1 MIHSLTNQ
9 SKSTY
14 MRALAT
20 LSLIIFLASCGN
32 KDNGDLEKK
41 KSELAKYQR
50 ELNDLKTKIAN
61 LEKEIA
67 TLDTNL
73 KLSETGILVETKLI
87 KPEKFEHYFE
97 VSGTVTT
104 DDNITLS
111 AESAGQ
117 IKAILVK
124 EGQRVSAGQVLV
136 KLNTA
141 TIESSIEEVKTA
153 LELAITVY
161 ERQKK
166 LWDQKIGSEI
176 QFLQAKNN
184 KESLEQKLKTL
195 QTQLALSIVKAP
207 GEGVVDEI
215 YRKEGEMVMPGT
227 PMVQFVNLNNMKM
240 LADVSEMYVK
250 SVKQG
255 DKASVYFP
263 ALGIENLDVEINRTS
278 NVINLKNRT
287 FKVEV
292 SLPNKDQVL
301 KPNAI
306 GMLRIKDFEAD
317 SAFVVPS
324 MIIGMDSKG
333 EYIYTLK
340 ENEGKRIARKTYV
353 KTGKTS
359 GGQTM
364 IIDGITLNDKVITA
378 GYNEVSDGAI
388 IRTKE

>member
-1 MIHSLTNQ
+1 MKSSINHK
-9 SKSTY
+9 SKINY
-14 MRALAT
+14 MRALTA
-20 LSLIIFLASCGN
+20 LSLIVFLASCGTN
-32 KDNGDLEKK
+32 TNGDLEKK
-41 KSELAKYQR
+41 KSELAKYHSQ
-50 ELNDLKTKIAN
+50 LNDLKTKIAN

-67 TLDTNL
+67 ALDTNAT
-73 KLSETGILVETKLI
+73 KSDIGILVETKLI
-87 KPEKFEHYFE
+87 QPEKFEHFFE

-104 DDNITLS
+104 DENVTLS
-111 AESAGQ
+111 AEAAGQ
-117 IKAILVK
+117 IKSILVK
-124 EGQRVSAGQVLV
+124 EGQKVSAGQVLV

-153 LELAITVY
+153 LDLATTVY
-161 ERQKK
+161 ERQKR

-176 QFLQAKNN
+176 QYLQAKNN

-207 GEGVVDEI
+207 GDGIVDEI
-215 YRKEGEMVMPGT
+215 FRKEGEMVMPGT
-227 PMVQFVNLNNMKM
+227 PLIQFVNLNNMKM

-255 DKASVYFP
+255 DKAIVNFP
-263 ALGIENLDVEINRTS
+263 ALGIENLEANINRTS
-278 NVINLKNRT
+278 NVINIKNRT

-292 SLPNKDQVL
+292 GLPNKDQIL

-306 GMLRIKDFEAD
+306 GMLKIKDFEAD
-317 SAFVVPS
+317 SAFVVPT
-324 MIIGMDSKG
+324 MILGKDSKG
-333 EYIYTLK
+333 DYLYTTVEK
-340 ENEGKRIARKTYV
+340 EGKKVARKTYV

-364 IIDGITLNDKVITA
+364 IIEGLNPNDKVITA

-388 IRTKE
+388 IRTK

>member
-1 MIHSLTNQ
+1 MISSINHK
-9 SKSTY
+9 SKINY
-14 MRALAT
+14 MRALTA
-20 LSLIIFLASCGN
+20 LSIILFLASCGAN
-32 KDNGDLEKK
+32 SNGDLEKK
-41 KSELAKYQR
+41 KSELAKYQS

-67 TLDTNL
+67 ALDTNATT
-73 KLSETGILVETKLI
+73 SDIGILVETKLI
-87 KPEKFEHYFE
+87 QPEKFEHFFE
-97 VSGTVTT
+97 VSGTVAT
-104 DDNITLS
+104 DDNVTLS

-117 IKAILVK
+117 IKSILVK
-124 EGQRVSAGQVLV
+124 EGQKVSAGQVLV

-153 LELAITVY
+153 LELATTVY

-195 QTQLALSIVKAP
+195 QTQLALSIIKAP

-255 DKASVYFP
+255 DKASVSFP
-263 ALGIENLDVEINRTS
+263 ALGIENLEAQINRTS

-292 SLPNKDQVL
+292 GLPNKDQIL

-306 GMLRIKDFEAD
+306 GMLKIKDFEAD
-317 SAFVVPS
+317 SAFVVPT
-324 MIIGMDSKG
+324 MILGKDSKG
-333 EYIYTLK
+333 DYLYTTVEK
-340 ENEGKRIARKTYV
+340 EGKKVARKTYV

-364 IIDGITLNDKVITA
+364 ITEGLNPNDNVITA

-388 IRTKE
+388 IRTK

>member
-1 MIHSLTNQ
+1 MTSFINHK
-9 SKSTY
+9 SKINY
-14 MRALAT
+14 MRALTA
-20 LSLIIFLASCGN
+20 LSLIVFIASCGN
-32 KDNGDLEKK
+32 KSNGDLEKK
-41 KSELAKYQR
+41 KTELAKYQS

-67 TLDTNL
+67 ALDTNAIA
-73 KLSETGILVETKLI
+73 SDVGILVETKLI
-87 KPEKFEHYFE
+87 QPEKFQHFFE
-97 VSGTVTT
+97 VSGTVAT

-111 AESAGQ
+111 AEAAGQ
-117 IKAILVK
+117 IKSILVK
-124 EGQRVSAGQVLV
+124 EGQKVSAGQVLV

-153 LELAITVY
+153 LELATTVY

-166 LWDQKIGSEI
+166 LWEQKIGSEI

-207 GEGVVDEI
+207 GEGVIDEI

-227 PMVQFVNLNNMKM
+227 PIIQFVNLNNMKM
-240 LADVSEMYVK
+240 IADVSEMYVK

-255 DKASVYFP
+255 DKASVSFP
-263 ALGIENLDVEINRTS
+263 ALGIENLEVQINRTS

-287 FKVEV
+287 FKIEV
-292 SLPNKDQVL
+292 SLPNKDQIL

-306 GMLRIKDFEAD
+306 GMLKIKDFEAD
-317 SAFVVPS
+317 SAFVVPT
-324 MIIGMDSKG
+324 MILGKDSKG
-333 EYIYTLK
+333 DYLYTTVEK
-340 ENEGKRIARKTYV
+340 DGKKIARKTYV
-353 KTGKTS
+353 KIGKTS
-359 GGQTM
+359 GAQTM
-364 IIDGITLNDKVITA
+364 IIEGLNPNDKVITA

-388 IRTKE
+388 IRTK

>member
-1 MIHSLTNQ
+1 MTSTINHK
-9 SKSTY
+9 SKINY
-14 MRALAT
+14 MRALTA
-20 LSLIIFLASCGN
+20 LSIIVFLASCGAN
-32 KDNGDLEKK
+32 INGDLEKK
-41 KSELAKYQR
+41 KSELAKYQS

-67 TLDTNL
+67 ALDTNA
-73 KLSETGILVETKLI
+73 SFSDAGILVETKLI
-87 KPEKFEHYFE
+87 HPEKFEHFFE
-97 VSGTVTT
+97 VSGTVAT
-104 DDNITLS
+104 DDNVTLS
-111 AESAGQ
+111 AEAAGQ
-117 IKAILVK
+117 IKSILVK
-124 EGQRVSAGQVLV
+124 EGQKVSAGQVLV

-153 LELAITVY
+153 LELATTVY

-166 LWDQKIGSEI
+166 LWEQKIGSEI

-255 DKASVYFP
+255 DKASVSFP
-263 ALGIENLDVEINRTS
+263 ALGIENLDAQINRTS

-292 SLPNKDQVL
+292 SLPNKDQIL

-306 GMLRIKDFEAD
+306 GMLKIKDFEAD
-317 SAFVVPS
+317 SAFVVPT
-324 MIIGMDSKG
+324 MILGKDSKG
-333 EYIYTLK
+333 DYLYTVIDK
-340 ENEGKRIARKTYV
+340 DGKKVARKTYV

-359 GGQTM
+359 GSKTM
-364 IIDGITLNDKVITA
+364 ITEGLNPNDNVITA

-388 IRTKE
+388 IRTK

>member
-1 MIHSLTNQ
+1 MINTFSNPSKVNFMRLLASLTIV
-9 SKSTY
+9 
-14 MRALAT
+14 L
-20 LSLIIFLASCGN
+20 LVVSCGN
-32 KDNGDLEKK
+32 NESSDLEKK
-41 KSELAKYQR
+41 KSELVKYQQQLS
-50 ELNDLKTKIAN
+50 ELKSKIAN

-67 TLDTNL
+67 ALDTNV
-73 KLSETGILVETKLI
+73 KISEIGVLVETKTI
-87 KPEKFEHYFE
+87 QPEKFEHYFE

-111 AESAGQ
+111 AEAAGQ
-117 IKAILVK
+117 IKTILVK
-124 EGQRVSAGQVLV
+124 EGQKVTAGQILA

-141 TIESSIEEVKTA
+141 TIESNIEEVKTA
-153 LELAITVY
+153 LELATTVY

-176 QFLQAKNN
+176 QYLQAKNN

-195 QTQLALSIVKAP
+195 QTQLTLSIIKAP
-207 GEGVVDEI
+207 GEGIVDEI

-227 PMVQFVNLNNMKM
+227 PVMQFVNLNNMK
-240 LADVSEMYVK
+240 LISDVSEMYVK

-255 DKASVYFP
+255 DKASVSFP
-263 ALGIENLDVEINRTS
+263 ALGIENIEAVINRTS

-292 SLPNKDQVL
+292 SLPNKDHIL

-306 GMLRIKDFEAD
+306 GMLKIKDFEAD
-317 SAFVVPS
+317 SAFVVPT
-324 MIIGMDSKG
+324 MIIGKDSKG
-333 EYIYTLK
+333 EYVYVVK
-340 ENEGKRIARKTYV
+340 ENNGNNIARKTYI
-353 KTGKTS
+353 KTGKSS

-364 IIDGITLNDKVITA
+364 IVDGITLNDKVITA

-388 IRTKE
+388 VRTK

>member
-1 MIHSLTNQ
+1 MSYTIKNQ
-9 SKSTY
+9 TKINY
-14 MRALAT
+14 MRALLA
-20 LSLIIFLASCGN
+20 LSIILFLASCGN
-32 KDNGDLEKK
+32 KSNGDLEKK
-41 KSELAKYQR
+41 KSELVKYQS
-50 ELNDLKTKIAN
+50 ELNDLKLKIST

-67 TLDTNL
+67 ALDTNATM
-73 KLSETGILVETKLI
+73 SDIGILVETKLI
-87 KPEKFEHYFE
+87 QPEKFEHFFE

-104 DDNITLS
+104 DDNVTLS

-117 IKAILVK
+117 IKSILVK
-124 EGQRVSAGQVLV
+124 EGQKVNAGQVLV

-141 TIESSIEEVKTA
+141 TIESSIEEVKIA
-153 LELAITVY
+153 LELATTVY

-166 LWDQKIGSEI
+166 LWEQKIGSEI

-184 KESLEQKLKTL
+184 KESLDQKLKTL

-255 DKASVYFP
+255 DKASVTFP
-263 ALGIENLDVEINRTS
+263 ALGIENTEATINRTS

-292 SLPNKDQVL
+292 SLSNKDQIL

-317 SAFVVPS
+317 STFVVPS
-324 MIIGMDSKG
+324 MILGKDSKG
-333 EYIYTLK
+333 EYLYTIK
-340 ENEGKRIARKTYV
+340 ENDGKKVSRKTYV
-353 KTGKTS
+353 TVGKTS

-364 IIDGITLNDKVITA
+364 IINGLTSNDKIVTA
-378 GYNEVSDGAI
+378 GYNEVFDGAI
-388 IRTKE
+388 IRTK

>member
-1 MIHSLTNQ
+1 MIHSINNQ
-9 SKSTY
+9 TKINY
-14 MRALAT
+14 MRALLA
-20 LSLIIFLASCGN
+20 LSIILFLASCGN
-32 KDNGDLEKK
+32 KSNGDLEKK
-41 KSELAKYQR
+41 KSELAKYQS
-50 ELNDLKTKIAN
+50 ELNDLKVKIST

-67 TLDTNL
+67 ALDTNATM
-73 KLSETGILVETKLI
+73 SDIGILVETKLI
-87 KPEKFEHYFE
+87 QPEKFEHFFE

-104 DDNITLS
+104 DDNVTLS

-117 IKAILVK
+117 IKSILVK
-124 EGQRVSAGQVLV
+124 EGQKVNAGQVLV

-153 LELAITVY
+153 LELATTVY
-161 ERQKK
+161 DRQKK
-166 LWDQKIGSEI
+166 LWEQKIGSEI

-255 DKASVYFP
+255 DKASVSFP
-263 ALGIENLDVEINRTS
+263 ALGIENTEATINRTS

-292 SLPNKDQVL
+292 SLSNKDQIL

-324 MIIGMDSKG
+324 MILGKDSKG
-333 EYIYTLK
+333 EYLYTIK
-340 ENEGKRIARKTYV
+340 ENDGKKVSRKTYV
-353 KTGKTS
+353 TTGKTS

-364 IIDGITLNDKVITA
+364 IIDGLTSNDKVVTA

-388 IRTKE
+388 IRTK

>member
-9 SKSTY
+9 SKSFY
-14 MRALAT
+14 MRAIAT
-20 LSLIIFLASCGN
+20 LTLIVFLSSCGS
-32 KDNGDLEKK
+32 KENGDLEKK
-41 KSELAKYQR
+41 KSQLAKYQS
-50 ELNDLKTKIAN
+50 ELNELKTKIAN

-67 TLDTNL
+67 ALDTNA
-73 KLSETGILVETKLI
+73 KLSEIGILVETKLI
-87 KPEKFEHYFE
+87 QPEKFEHYFE

-111 AESAGQ
+111 AEAAGQ
-117 IKAILVK
+117 IKEILVK
-124 EGQRVSAGQVLV
+124 EGQKVSSGQTLV
-136 KLNTA
+136 KLNTS

-153 LELAITVY
+153 LELATTVY

-176 QFLQAKNN
+176 QYLQAKNN
-184 KESLEQKLKTL
+184 KESLEKKLKTL
-195 QTQLALSIVKAP
+195 ETQLSLSIVKAP
-207 GEGVVDEI
+207 GEGIIDEI
-215 YRKEGEMVMPGT
+215 FHKEGEMVMPGT
-227 PMVQFVNLNNMKM
+227 PMVQFVNLNNMKI

-263 ALGIENLDVEINRTS
+263 ALGIEIVDATINRTS

-292 SLPNKDQVL
+292 SLPNKEQLL

-306 GMLRIKDFEAD
+306 GMLRLKDFEAD
-317 SAFVVPS
+317 SVFVVPS
-324 MIIGMDSKG
+324 MIIGKDSKG
-333 EYIYTLK
+333 EYIYTVK
-340 ENEGKRIARKTYV
+340 ENDGQKISKKTYI

-364 IIDGITLNDKVITA
+364 IIDGITLNDQVIIT

-388 IRTKE
+388 IRIKE

>member
-1 MIHSLTNQ
+1 MTNLHKQ
-9 SKSTY
+9 I
-14 MRALAT
+14 
-20 LSLIIFLASCGN
+20 LINNTMKRFTAISAIVFIAACGN
-32 KDNGDLEKK
+32 TESSNLDKK
-41 KSELAKYQR
+41 KDDLAKYQS
-50 ELNDLKTKIAN
+50 ELNELKGKIAL

-67 TLDTNL
+67 TLDTSASFNT
-73 KLSETGILVETKLI
+73 TGILVETKLMQ
-87 KPEKFEHYFE
+87 PEKFEHYFE

-111 AESAGQ
+111 AEAPGQ
-117 IKAILVK
+117 IKTVLVK
-124 EGQRVSAGQVLV
+124 EGQKVSAGQVLV

-141 TIESSIEEVKTA
+141 TIESGIEEVKTA
-153 LELAITVY
+153 LELATTVY

-166 LWDQKIGSEI
+166 LWDQKIGSEM
-176 QFLQAKNN
+176 QYLQAKNN
-184 KESLEQKLKTL
+184 KESLEKKMTTL
-195 QTQLALSIVKAP
+195 QTQLAMSIVKAP
-207 GEGVVDEI
+207 GEGIVDEI
-215 YRKEGEMVMPGT
+215 YRKEGEMVAPGI

-240 LADVSEMYVK
+240 LADVSEMYIKAVK
-250 SVKQG
+250 PG
-255 DKASVYFP
+255 DKASVSFL
-263 ALGIENLDVEINRTS
+263 ALGIENIDAEINRIS
-278 NVINLKNRT
+278 QVINLKNRT

-317 SAFVVPS
+317 SAFIVPS

-333 EYIYTLK
+333 EYLYTQK
-340 ENEGKRIARKTYV
+340 EIDGKLVSKKTYV

-364 IIDGITLNDKVITA
+364 IIDGVTLNDKVITA

-388 IRTKE
+388 IRTK

>member
-1 MIHSLTNQ
+1 MINTFSNQLNLKYMKLLTSLTIV
-9 SKSTY
+9 
-14 MRALAT
+14 LF
-20 LSLIIFLASCGN
+20 IVSCGN
-32 KDNGDLEKK
+32 NDSSDLEKK
-41 KSELAKYQR
+41 KTELAKYQS
-50 ELNDLKTKIAN
+50 ELNELKTKIAN

-67 TLDTNL
+67 ALDTNA
-73 KLSETGILVETKLI
+73 KFSEIGVLVETKTI
-87 KPEKFEHYFE
+87 QPEKFEHYFE

-111 AESAGQ
+111 AEAAGQ
-117 IKAILVK
+117 IKTILVI
-124 EGQRVSAGQVLV
+124 EGQKVTAGQVLA

-153 LELAITVY
+153 LELATTVY

-176 QFLQAKNN
+176 QYLQAKNN

-195 QTQLALSIVKAP
+195 QTQLSLSIIKAP
-207 GEGVVDEI
+207 GDGIVDEI

-227 PMVQFVNLNNMKM
+227 PVMQFVNLNNMKM
-240 LADVSEMYVK
+240 ISDVSEMYVK

-255 DKASVYFP
+255 DKASVSFP
-263 ALGIENLDVEINRTS
+263 ALGIENIEAVINRTS

-292 SLPNKDQVL
+292 SLPNKEQVL

-306 GMLRIKDFEAD
+306 GMLKIKDFEAD
-317 SAFVVPS
+317 SAFVVPT
-324 MIIGMDSKG
+324 MIIGKDSKG
-333 EYIYTLK
+333 EYVYVVK
-340 ENEGKRIARKTYV
+340 ENDGKNIARKTYI
-353 KTGKTS
+353 KTGKSS

-364 IIDGITLNDKVITA
+364 IVDGITLNDKVITA

-388 IRTKE
+388 VRIK